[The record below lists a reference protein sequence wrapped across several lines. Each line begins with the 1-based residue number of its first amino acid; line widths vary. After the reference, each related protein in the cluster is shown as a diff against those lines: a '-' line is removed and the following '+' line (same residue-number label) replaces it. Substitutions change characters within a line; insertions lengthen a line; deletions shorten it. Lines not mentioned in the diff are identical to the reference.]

1 LNERK
6 YLQNILSRDAAA
18 MAIPIKSLL
27 ENVRN
32 FILNPPLAPGGD
44 ANLISP
50 VDTSIVLETLDSSNE
65 SNLNNIN
72 NDPFLVRYLPLLLL
86 ISLFWPVLVTLVA
99 ASISASAWLFWLVVG
114 AAFGILQL
122 LFVLYNFVMICGDIG
137 ILTVLKTFAMLR
149 SFIRYYTFKMSDA
162 AGIHLNG
169 SRRTKD
175 GKLRRRKDWREE
187 VDRAKT
193 FKEYCKI
200 EIYEPAANYSS
211 AMTSGKSTTTKTKFS
226 KRASS
231 SVGYQNS
238 KQMNNGTQSPTS
250 PTKSKSSIQAESP
263 PSPMRKIKSCVHLN
277 KSNSK
282 SSRKEVSTSKQ
293 KRLVSTLNTKSWKHP
308 LRRNYSSFS
317 LPSSTTDEDDEDDVG
332 NPRWQKNIE
341 NDMGMTG
348 TMLLTTLSRLK
359 EARLQASSTSSDL
372 SNSCEKDV
380 KIMDEKLVILG
391 DVGNDKSDDDSINSI
406 SSEDGSNENYNK
418 NTINAATSQR
428 PRSTIVDNTAALKF
442 LLAGIVK
449 RNHLSLDDFLINDA
463 RSVAE
468 RGQHTLNKETR
479 EAIDQYGEEVEKCM
493 DWLATGPVWL
503 GSLVGSGGNGGKSSP
518 LEGLTD
524 PKEIMQ
530 MQRDELGKR
539 LTLVKRMKQN
549 MGRTAL
555 MLSGGG
561 AQAMYH
567 LGTIKALVESE
578 IYEHIHVISGTS
590 GGSITAAM
598 CAIKSP
604 EELLRDVCV
613 PTVSTDYMLTGE
625 MKEKNIRWF
634 PKLVDMGA
642 YWLKHG
648 ILADSAEFRR
658 CCEFY
663 YKDITFEEA
672 FEMTGKH
679 VCITVS
685 ASRVSSSAG
694 VQRLL
699 LNHISTPHVTLA
711 SAVAASC
718 ALPGFMKPAKLM
730 IKDSRGKQ
738 VPFEVDGV
746 EWIDGSVQ
754 ADLPFKR
761 ISTLFNIS
769 NYVVAQTNFHVLP
782 FLNKAHHPNINT
794 LYWKLFQMCMWD
806 VRGRVLNLSQ
816 LGLFPRI
823 FGQDVTKV
831 FKQKYYG
838 NLTLV
843 PRFTTMQ
850 LFGLKSLV
858 NPTVE
863 DMKIYLQN
871 GQIAA
876 WPFLHVLK
884 EMIRIERAVDSCLSK
899 LERRVQ
905 SVASGV
911 DVTMTN
917 THDDV
922 DSISSSYSATKRAHF
937 PGLGREAELLKE
949 KNREL
954 ELENAEL
961 RKAVFHLQR
970 ALGITHP
977 NNAMNNGVRDAV
989 RSLEGKFNS
998 FPSVVEHEMREE
1010 QAEEKKSL

>member
-44 ANLISP
+44 ANLISS
-50 VDTSIVLETLDSSNE
+50 VDTSTVLETLGSSNE

-162 AGIHLNG
+162 AGIHLKG

-211 AMTSGKSTTTKTKFS
+211 AMTSGKSTTSKTKFS
-226 KRASS
+226 KKTVSFD
-231 SVGYQNS
+231 GYQNS
-238 KQMNNGTQSPTS
+238 KHITQSPS
-250 PTKSKSSIQAESP
+250 PSKKSKSPSEVESP
-263 PSPMRKIKSCVHLN
+263 PSPLRKIKSCLHLN
-277 KSNSK
+277 KNNNKSNQK
-282 SSRKEVSTSKQ
+282 DISSSNQ
-293 KRLVSTLNTKSWKHP
+293 KRLVSTRNTKSWKHS
-308 LRRNYSSFS
+308 LRRNYSSAS
-317 LPSSTTDEDDEDDVG
+317 LPSSTTDEKDDDEVS
-332 NPRWQKNIE
+332 NPIWQRVVE
-341 NDMGMTG
+341 SDMGMTG

-359 EARLQASSTSSDL
+359 EARLQASSAGSDI
-372 SNSCEKDV
+372 SNNGEKASGTTHD
-380 KIMDEKLVILG
+380 KIMLLG
-391 DVGNDKSDDDSINSI
+391 DGINHDSDDDSISSVI
-406 SSEDGSNENYNK
+406 SEDDGNEIDNK
-418 NTINAATSQR
+418 QTTNASSARKHRTTTI
-428 PRSTIVDNTAALKF
+428 DNSASLKF

-479 EAIDQYGEEVEKCM
+479 EAIDRYGEEVEKCM
-493 DWLATGPVWL
+493 DWMATGPVWL
-503 GSLVGSGGNGGKSSP
+503 GGLVGSGSSGSNSNP
-518 LEGLTD
+518 SEGLTD

-530 MQRDELGKR
+530 RQRDELGKR